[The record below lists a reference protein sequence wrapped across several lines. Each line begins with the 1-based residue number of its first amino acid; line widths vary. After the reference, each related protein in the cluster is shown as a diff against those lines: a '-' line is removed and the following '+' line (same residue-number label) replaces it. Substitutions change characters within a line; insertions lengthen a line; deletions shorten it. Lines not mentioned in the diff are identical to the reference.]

1 MRGRVI
7 SVGAGTIQVLN
18 HPSSILFLQLP
29 SSLVL
34 ECHPAPGN
42 SSVNHSMGRNSTMPA
57 SVATYPPLDF
67 SSVRSDGRRV
77 AYYYDHDVGNYH
89 FGLGHP
95 MKPHRIRMTH
105 NLVVNYGL
113 ADDYEAM
120 EEEGKRRVN
129 AQMGMENDEA
139 RWVNAELRG
148 SRGKRMQIF
157 VSLL

>member
-1 MRGRVI
+1 MRGPVI
-7 SVGAGTIQVLN
+7 GVSAGTIQVLN

-29 SSLVL
+29 SSFVL
-34 ECHPAPGN
+34 ECYPAPGN
-42 SSVNHSMGRNSTMPA
+42 SSVNHSLEQSSTMPS

-113 ADDYEAM
+113 ADDYETM
-120 EEEGKRRVN
+120 EEEGKRKVN

-148 SRGKRMQIF
+148 SRGKWMQIF